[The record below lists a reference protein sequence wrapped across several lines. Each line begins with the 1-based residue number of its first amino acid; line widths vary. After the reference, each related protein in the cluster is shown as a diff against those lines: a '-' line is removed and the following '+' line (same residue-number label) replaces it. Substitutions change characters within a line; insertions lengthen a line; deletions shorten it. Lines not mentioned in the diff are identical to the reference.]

1 MNTLCDIVNIANVWM
16 TYDKKEYVVKNISVS
31 IHKGDNLFIVGSSG
45 SGKSTIL
52 KLINGTLNPFKGSI
66 KVLGQTPDLKNRD
79 FRQKMRKI
87 GYMPQNLGLVK
98 NVSVLDNVLL
108 GVLPGMSPWRTL
120 IKKFTK
126 EEINDANIAIKAVGL
141 EGKESRKAYMLSGGE
156 KRRVII
162 ARTLTQKPELILADE
177 IVSELDHSSAREIMN
192 LMMETKKKLGLT
204 LVMVHHD
211 IGLTME
217 YAGKI
222 LVMRMG
228 EKMGEYNTN
237 EISESK
243 LIEALKN

>member
-1 MNTLCDIVNIANVWM
+1 M
-16 TYDKKEYVVKNISVS
+16 TYDRKEYVVKNVSVS
-31 IHKGDNLFIVGSSG
+31 VDKGDNLFIIGSSG
-45 SGKSTIL
+45 SGKSTML
-52 KLINGTLNPFKGSI
+52 KLINGSLKPFKGTI
-66 KVLGQTPDLKNRD
+66 NVLGQLPDMKYKN

-108 GVLPGMSPWRTL
+108 GVLPNLNPWRTL
-120 IKKFTK
+120 LKKFTTG
-126 EEINDANIAIKAVGL
+126 EIDNAITAIKSVGL

-177 IVSELDHSSAREIMN
+177 IVSELDHSSSREIMN
-192 LMMETKKKLGLT
+192 LMMNTKNKLGLT

-211 IGLTME
+211 IGITME
-217 YAGKI
+217 YADKI
-222 LVMRMG
+222 LVMRKG
-228 EKMGEYNTN
+228 EILGEYMTN

-243 LIEALKN
+243 LVELLKN

>member
-1 MNTLCDIVNIANVWM
+1 M
-16 TYDKKEYVVKNISVS
+16 TYDKREYVVKNISVS
-31 IHKGDNLFIVGSSG
+31 IDKGDNLFIVGSSG

-126 EEINDANIAIKAVGL
+126 EEINNANIAIKAVGL

-192 LMMETKKKLGLT
+192 LLMETKKKLGLT

-211 IGLTME
+211 VGITME

-228 EKMGEYNTN
+228 EKMGEYNAN

>member
-1 MNTLCDIVNIANVWM
+1 M

-31 IHKGDNLFIVGSSG
+31 IDKGDNLFIVGSSG

-126 EEINDANIAIKAVGL
+126 EEINNANIAIKAVGL

-211 IGLTME
+211 VGITME

-228 EKMGEYNTN
+228 EKMGEYNAN

>member
-1 MNTLCDIVNIANVWM
+1 M

-31 IHKGDNLFIVGSSG
+31 IDKGDNLFIVGSSG

-126 EEINDANIAIKAVGL
+126 EEINNANIAIKAVGL

-192 LMMETKKKLGLT
+192 LLMETKKKLGLT

-211 IGLTME
+211 VGITME

-228 EKMGEYNTN
+228 EKMGEYNAN